1 MHDLFPLKVNFATAT
16 YVMLVLFSFEE
27 YLSILRTRLEQVE
40 AKYRLESL
48 KLEKHSEMKLHPE
61 ISSSDLENLNKWK
74 LNTLLNQEMKSG
86 KITTKNG

>member
-74 LNTLLNQEMKSG
+74 LNTLLNQETKSG